1 MPLASL
7 SLDLD
12 NQWSYLKVH
21 NDPGWEAFP
30 SYLDVVVPRILET
43 LEQLGLRL
51 TFFIVGQDA
60 ALPKNAGALAQIGG
74 STHEVGNH
82 SFSHEPWLHL
92 YDHARVEDELGRAEA
107 AIVAAT
113 GKQPVGFR
121 GPGFSV
127 SADVLDV
134 LRTRG
139 YRFDASTLPSY
150 IGPLAR
156 AYYFMTASLSDRA
169 REDRSALFGSVRD
182 GLRPVKPY
190 RWTLPG
196 GSLIEIPVTTFPVV
210 RVPFHLSYV
219 LYLSTFSALAARAY
233 FRSAL
238 EACRA
243 TGTPPSLLLHPLD
256 FLGGDDVAGL
266 EFFPAMKMP
275 GRVKLERVRSYLG
288 DYARLFDVVPM
299 GEHAV
304 ALEAGGG
311 LVERAPDFD
320 AVATSAPA

>member
-30 SYLDVVVPRILET
+30 SYLDVVVPRVLET
-43 LEQLGLRL
+43 LDALGLRL

-60 ALPKNAGALAQIGG
+60 ALPVNGGAFAQIGD
-74 STHEVGNH
+74 SAHEVGNH

-92 YDHARVEDELGRAEA
+92 YTRAQIEDELGRAEA

-127 SADVLDV
+127 STDVLDV
-134 LRTRG
+134 LRARG

-156 AYYFMTASLSDRA
+156 AYYFMTASLTERA

-190 RWTLPG
+190 RWLLPG

-266 EFFPAMKMP
+266 EFFPAMKMI
-275 GRVKLERVRSYLG
+275 GRVKLERVRAYLG
-288 DYARLFDVVPM
+288 DLAKLFDVVPM
-299 GEHAV
+299 GEHAA
-304 ALEAGGG
+304 ALEADAG
-311 LVERAPDFD
+311 LLQRVPDFD
-320 AVATSAPA
+320 RPVPGA

>member
-1 MPLASL
+1 MPLACL

-30 SYLDVVVPRILET
+30 SYLDVVVPRVLGVLESM
-43 LEQLGLRL
+43 GLRL

-60 ALPKNAGALAQIGG
+60 ALPVNGGAFAQLGD
-74 STHEVGNH
+74 SAHEVGNH

-92 YDHARVEDELGRAEA
+92 YSRAEIEAELDHAEA
-107 AIVAAT
+107 AIVSAT
-113 GKQPVGFR
+113 GKRPVGFR

-127 SADVLDV
+127 STEVLEV
-134 LRTRG
+134 LRARG

-156 AYYFMTASLSDRA
+156 TYYFLTARLNDQA
-169 REDRSALFGSVRD
+169 REDRSNLFGSVRD

-190 RWTLPG
+190 RWRLHGGTL
-196 GSLIEIPVTTFPVV
+196 LEIPVTTFPVV

-219 LYLSTFSALAARAY
+219 LYLSTFSPLAARAY

-243 TGTPPSLLLHPLD
+243 TRVPPSLLLHPLD

-266 EFFPAMKMP
+266 DFFPAMKMK
-275 GRVKLERVRSYLG
+275 GATKLERVRGYLG
-288 DYARLFDVVPM
+288 DFARLFEVLPM
-299 GEHAV
+299 GEFAQAV
-304 ALEAGGG
+304 EADEG
-311 LVERAPDFD
+311 LAERSPDFEQQKD
-320 AVATSAPA
+320 QVV